1 MPNNYKEADDMEFNE
16 KLQELRKARGLTQEE
31 LAEALFVSR
40 TAISKWESGRGYPS
54 IDSLKQIANYFSISI
69 DELLSGER
77 LITIAENENRTNL
90 KKMGNMLFGVVDIF
104 SFIMIILPLY
114 PNKIDD
120 YIYSVNLFNYTQTAV
135 FNLVIMW
142 SFYLALILI
151 GISKILLTQLNIE
164 KGQKVITNISLVLGI
179 LAVLY
184 LALTR
189 DAYAITVVFVLLII
203 KVMLL
208 FKVNER

>member
-90 KKMGNMLFGVVDIF
+90 KNMGNMLFGVVDIF

-120 YIYSVNLFNYTQTAV
+120 YIYSVNLFNYTHTAV

>member
-40 TAISKWESGRGYPS
+40 TAISKWKSGRGYPS

-90 KKMGNMLFGVVDIF
+90 KNMGNMLFGVVDIF

>member
-90 KKMGNMLFGVVDIF
+90 KNMGNMLFGVVDIF

-135 FNLVIMW
+135 FNLAIMW

-208 FKVNER
+208 FKVNDR

>member
-16 KLQELRKARGLTQEE
+16 KLQELRKERGLTQEE

-90 KKMGNMLFGVVDIF
+90 KNMGNMLFGVVDIF

-184 LALTR
+184 LAMTR

>member
-90 KKMGNMLFGVVDIF
+90 KNMGNMLFGVVDIF

-120 YIYSVNLFNYTQTAV
+120 YIYSVNLFNYTHTAV

-164 KGQKVITNISLVLGI
+164 KGQKVITNISFVLGI

>member
-1 MPNNYKEADDMEFNE
+1 MKSDLGDTVEFHE
-16 KLQELRKARGLTQEE
+16 KLQELRKSRGLTQEE

-90 KKMGNMLFGVVDIF
+90 KNMGNMLFGVVDIF

>member
-16 KLQELRKARGLTQEE
+16 KLQELSNARGLTQEE

-90 KKMGNMLFGVVDIF
+90 KNMGNMLFGVVDIF

>member
-40 TAISKWESGRGYPS
+40 TAMSKWESGRGYPS

-90 KKMGNMLFGVVDIF
+90 KNMGNMLFGVVDIF

-184 LALTR
+184 LAMTR

>member
-1 MPNNYKEADDMEFNE
+1 MEFNE
-16 KLQELRKARGLTQEE
+16 KLQQLRKQKNLTQEQ
-31 LAEALFVSR
+31 LAEQLFVSR

-90 KKMGNMLFGVVDIF
+90 KNMGNMLFGVVDIF

>member
-1 MPNNYKEADDMEFNE
+1 MEFNE
-16 KLQELRKARGLTQEE
+16 KLQELRKSRGLTQEE

-40 TAISKWESGRGYPS
+40 TAISKWESGRGYPN
-54 IDSLKQIANYFSISI
+54 IDSLKQISNYFSISI
-69 DELLSGER
+69 DELLSGEK

-90 KKMGNMLFGVVDIF
+90 KNMGNMLFGIVDVF

-114 PNKIDD
+114 PNQIDN
-120 YIYSVNLFNYTQTAV
+120 YIYSVNLFHYTQTAV

-142 SFYLALILI
+142 SFYVALMVVGI
-151 GISKILLTQLNIE
+151 GKVLLTQFNIE
-164 KGQKVITNISLVLGI
+164 KGQKLVTNISLVLGV
-179 LAVLY
+179 LTVLY
-184 LALTR
+184 LAMTR

-208 FKVNER
+208 FKVKLR

>member
-1 MPNNYKEADDMEFNE
+1 MEFNE

-40 TAISKWESGRGYPS
+40 TAISKWESGRGHPS

-90 KKMGNMLFGVVDIF
+90 KNMGNMLFGVVDIF

-184 LALTR
+184 LAMTR

>member
-1 MPNNYKEADDMEFNE
+1 MPNNYKEADDMEFND

-90 KKMGNMLFGVVDIF
+90 KNMGNMLFGVVDIF

>member
-90 KKMGNMLFGVVDIF
+90 KNMGNMLFGVVDIL
-104 SFIMIILPLY
+104 S
-114 PNKIDD
+114 
-120 YIYSVNLFNYTQTAV
+120 
-135 FNLVIMW
+135 
-142 SFYLALILI
+142 
-151 GISKILLTQLNIE
+151 
-164 KGQKVITNISLVLGI
+164 
-179 LAVLY
+179 
-184 LALTR
+184 
-189 DAYAITVVFVLLII
+189 
-203 KVMLL
+203 
-208 FKVNER
+208 

>member
-151 GISKILLTQLNIE
+151 GISKILLIQLNIE

>member
-90 KKMGNMLFGVVDIF
+90 KNMGNMLFGVVDIF

-120 YIYSVNLFNYTQTAV
+120 YIY
-135 FNLVIMW
+135 
-142 SFYLALILI
+142 LIP
-151 GISKILLTQLNIE
+151 
-164 KGQKVITNISLVLGI
+164 
-179 LAVLY
+179 
-184 LALTR
+184 
-189 DAYAITVVFVLLII
+189 
-203 KVMLL
+203 
-208 FKVNER
+208 

>member
-1 MPNNYKEADDMEFNE
+1 MEFNE
-16 KLQELRKARGLTQEE
+16 KIQELRKSRGLTQEE

-40 TAISKWESGRGYPS
+40 TAISKWESGRGYPN
-54 IDSLKQIANYFSISI
+54 IDSLKQISNYFSISI
-69 DELLSGER
+69 DELLSGEK

-90 KKMGNMLFGVVDIF
+90 KNMGNMLFGIVDVF

-114 PNKIDD
+114 PNQIDD
-120 YIYSVNLFNYTQTAV
+120 YIYSVNLFHYTQTGV

-142 SFYLALILI
+142 CFYVALMLVGI
-151 GISKILLTQLNIE
+151 GKVLLTQFNIE
-164 KGQKVITNISLVLGI
+164 KGQKLITNISLVLGV

-184 LALTR
+184 LAMTR
-189 DAYAITVVFVLLII
+189 DAYAITVVFVLLIM

-208 FKVNER
+208 FKVNGR

>member
-90 KKMGNMLFGVVDIF
+90 KNMGNMLFGVVDIF

-184 LALTR
+184 LAVTR

>member
-90 KKMGNMLFGVVDIF
+90 KNMGNMLFGVVDIF

-164 KGQKVITNISLVLGI
+164 KGKKVITNISLVLGI

-184 LALTR
+184 LAMTR

>member
-1 MPNNYKEADDMEFNE
+1 MYCINEFCNI
-16 KLQELRKARGLTQEE
+16 LTSLRKEKGWSQAE
-31 LAEALFVSR
+31 LAEKLDISQQSV
-40 TAISKWESGRGYPS
+40 SKWETGRGYPS

-90 KKMGNMLFGVVDIF
+90 KNMGNMLFGVVDIF

>member
-16 KLQELRKARGLTQEE
+16 KLQELRKARELTQEE

-90 KKMGNMLFGVVDIF
+90 KNMGNMLFGVVDIF

-120 YIYSVNLFNYTQTAV
+120 YIYSVNLFNYTQTAI